1 MRMSRK
7 SETEMVAS
15 AAISRARVV
24 DRGFVVK
31 TTKYDIELV
40 REKLAGWGSVTC
52 ASEGVGRGEGLPSR
66 SETCAIKMNMLRTYG
81 TSKG

>member
-40 REKLAGWGSVTC
+40 REKLAGWGSVTY
-52 ASEGVGRGEGLPSR
+52 EIKDIGKREGLPSR
-66 SETCAIKMNMLRTYG
+66 SESLVIKIHCGDLRH
-81 TSKG
+81 S

>member
-31 TTKYDIELV
+31 TTKYDIELE
-40 REKLAGWGSVTC
+40 REKFAGWGSVT
-52 ASEGVGRGEGLPSR
+52 
-66 SETCAIKMNMLRTYG
+66 
-81 TSKG
+81 

>member
-1 MRMSRK
+1 MSRN

-52 ASEGVGRGEGLPSR
+52 ASEGRRKERGIAVKIGIMR
-66 SETCAIKMNMLRTYG
+66 HQDVYFGDLRHN
-81 TSKG
+81 

>member
-1 MRMSRK
+1 MSRN

-40 REKLAGWGSVTC
+40 RVNLAGWGSVTYGI
-52 ASEGVGRGEGLPSR
+52 EGIGNGEGLPSR
-66 SETCAIKMNMLRTYG
+66 SESLVIKMYGGDLRH
-81 TSKG
+81 S